1 MKWPS
6 WNQLLLPTVLVGC
19 MWLIC
24 SSATTYAI
32 LWLER
37 GYQSVLSENVP
48 TIESVGEMQHALWSL
63 QDAIFRN
70 ADKSPSTRPADL
82 TLNGGTAEFLE
93 ALDKAER
100 TALTDLERTLV
111 ARIRKTFEDYLNDL
125 RNTPTVDDD
134 PIPGER
140 AFELAAQIS
149 ELSNQLL
156 EMNQGFIR
164 EHTIFYESW
173 SRRIRWA
180 GMTLT
185 VLGPL
190 LGTWLGFR
198 AAERLKQRIT
208 RLRVTLASVSGELGP
223 IEVLPETAGD
233 DLVDLDQQATN
244 AANRIRDILKQLE
257 DARSDALRNERLA
270 AVGQLAAGVA
280 HELRN
285 PLTSVKLLVQTAAAQ
300 AESRSDERQQFQVIQ
315 TEIERMER
323 TIQSLL
329 DFARPHVQHRIRHDL
344 KMTVARAI
352 NLVQLRAERDRV
364 TIMIEPSQNRDWQ
377 SLDSPQCGDAL
388 PMHMPVTGDPDLLHQ
403 VFVNLL
409 LNGIEAMPDGG
420 TLRVSYEELHRNGSA
435 RATECDW
442 RVLVRDQGSGIPPGE
457 LEHIFEPFVT
467 TKARGTGLGLAVSRR
482 IIDEHHG
489 RLTAQNHPAGGAV
502 FVVELPFASD

>member
-32 LWLER
+32 MWLER
-37 GYQSVLSENVP
+37 GYQSVLNENVP

-63 QDAIFRN
+63 QDSIFKN
-70 ADKSPSTRPADL
+70 AVKSPATRPSDL
-82 TLNGGTAEFLE
+82 TSAESIAEFRD
-93 ALDKAER
+93 ALDKSER
-100 TALTDLERTLV
+100 TALTERERMLV
-111 ARIRKTFEDYLNDL
+111 EQIRKTFADYLTDL
-125 RNTPTVDDD
+125 RNAPLVDDD

-164 EHTIFYESW
+164 EHTVFYESW

-185 VLGPL
+185 VIGPL
-190 LGTWLGFR
+190 LGMWLGFR
-198 AAERLKQRIT
+198 AADRLKQRIT

-223 IEVLPETAGD
+223 IEVLPEPAED
-233 DLVDLDQQATN
+233 ELVDLDQQATN
-244 AANRIRDILKQLE
+244 AAHRIRDILKQLAS
-257 DARSDALRNERLA
+257 ARGDALRNERLA

-300 AESRSDERQQFQVIQ
+300 AAPQGEDRQHFQVIQ
-315 TEIERMER
+315 SEIERMER

-329 DFARPHVQHRIRHDL
+329 DFARPSVQHRIRHDL
-344 KMTVARAI
+344 KATVARAI
-352 NLVQLRAERDRV
+352 NLVQPRAERDRV
-364 TIMIEPSQNRDWQ
+364 TISVEPGATGGH
-377 SLDSPQCGDAL
+377 L
-388 PMHMPVTGDPDLLHQ
+388 PVTGDPDLLHQ
-403 VFVNLL
+403 VFINLL
-409 LNGIEAMPDGG
+409 LNGMEAMPSGGLLMVSFEEQPANESDADGRC
-420 TLRVSYEELHRNGSA
+420 L
-435 RATECDW
+435 W
-442 RVLVRDQGSGIPPGE
+442 RVLVRDCGPGIPPAE
-457 LEHIFEPFVT
+457 TEHIFEPFVT

-489 RLTAQNHPAGGAV
+489 QLTAQNHPDGGAV

>member
-6 WNQLLLPTVLVGC
+6 WNQLLLPTVLVGG

-63 QDAIFRN
+63 QDAIFKH
-70 ADKSPSTRPADL
+70 ASKAPSDRPADL
-82 TLNGGTAEFLE
+82 VTSTSAAEFLE

-100 TALTDLERTLV
+100 TALTEMERDLVR
-111 ARIRKTFEDYLNDL
+111 RIRKTFDDYLSDL
-125 RNTPTVDDD
+125 RNTPPLDDD

-156 EMNQGFIR
+156 EINQVFIR
-164 EHTIFYESW
+164 DHTIFYESW

-208 RLRVTLASVSGELGP
+208 RLRVTLASVSGDLGP
-223 IEVLPETAGD
+223 IEVLPEPVD
-233 DLVDLDQQATN
+233 DELVDLDQQATN
-244 AANRIRDILKQLE
+244 AAHRIRDILKQLAS
-257 DARSDALRNERLA
+257 ARSDALRNERLA

-285 PLTSVKLLVQTAAAQ
+285 PLTSVKLLVQTASVQ
-300 AESRSDERQQFQVIQ
+300 ANSQSDDRQQFQVIQ
-315 TEIERMER
+315 SEIGRMER

-329 DFARPHVQHRIRHDL
+329 DFARPPVQHRIRHDL
-344 KMTVARAI
+344 KATVARAI
-352 NLVQLRAERDRV
+352 NLVQPRAERDGV
-364 TIMIEPSQNRDWQ
+364 TIAVEPSANGNGQLQDFVERP
-377 SLDSPQCGDAL
+377 L
-388 PMHMPVTGDPDLLHQ
+388 HMPVTGDPDLLHQ

-409 LNGIEAMPDGG
+409 LNGMEAMPAGG
-420 TLRVSYEELHRNGSA
+420 TLTVSYDESGRNG
-435 RATECDW
+435 TVTNGCYDW
-442 RVLVRDQGSGIPPGE
+442 RVLVRDHGPGIPPGE
-457 LEHIFEPFVT
+457 FEHIFEPFVT

-482 IIDEHHG
+482 IIDEHQG
-489 RLTAQNHPAGGAV
+489 TLTAQNHPDGGAV